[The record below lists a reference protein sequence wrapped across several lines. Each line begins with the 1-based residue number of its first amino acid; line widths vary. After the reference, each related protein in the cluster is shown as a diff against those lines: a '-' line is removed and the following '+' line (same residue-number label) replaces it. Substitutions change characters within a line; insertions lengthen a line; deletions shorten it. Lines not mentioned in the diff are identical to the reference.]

1 MVVLQ
6 PIEIEESEILP
17 IDTALPLLSGP
28 VRRRVR
34 AAWKTKRVRYLED
47 GRPVQ
52 GVSP

>member
-1 MVVLQ
+1 VVIQ
-6 PIEIEESEILP
+6 PVEIAESRILP

-34 AAWKTKRVRYLED
+34 AAWKAKRVRYLED

-52 GVSP
+52 GISL